1 MESGDRYIKA
11 SRYDFKAQSHNRR
24 VFHRELVARPWRA
37 LACAI
42 GMSIVGVNAVL
53 GQVDAP
59 RWNGIPWIVWLFG
72 GFVSLLVGYFLACA
86 VPGWQIRYLSSNNEK
101 SER

>member
-11 SRYDFKAQSHNRR
+11 SRYDLKAQAYNRR

-37 LACAI
+37 LVLAI
-42 GMSIVGVNAVL
+42 GTCVVGVNAVL

-59 RWNGIPWIVWLFG
+59 RWKGIPWIVWLFG

-101 SER
+101 SEK

>member
-1 MESGDRYIKA
+1 MIA
-11 SRYDFKAQSHNRR
+11 TSRRAVTILRLRLTNSL

-59 RWNGIPWIVWLFG
+59 RWPGIPWIVWLFG
-72 GFVSLLVGYFLACA
+72 GFVSLFVGYFLACA
-86 VPGWQIRYLSSNNEK
+86 VLGWQIRYLSSNNKK